1 MIIQLKGSNQAEV
14 PEIFEAMYRL
24 REEVFA
30 NRLNWVS
37 PSPDGLEKDEFDTDD
52 TYYFA
57 YIGTDDRM
65 DACWRVVPTH
75 QPYMLEKVFPVLL
88 DGNSA
93 PKAGNV
99 WEISRL
105 AVSGRAMEA
114 SGLGLMNRITQ
125 ELVCSIYEFG
135 PTVGMT
141 EAVAVCEVSVA
152 RLLSRLGCQTLW
164 TSRAHRIGQ
173 TITIAAIYDIS
184 ASVHEVVKTR
194 CQLHCPVLV
203 DINATQPGNIRRT
216 A

>member
-1 MIIQLKGSNQAEV
+1 MIIQLKGSNRDDI
-14 PEIFEAMYRL
+14 PEIFEEMYRL

-30 NRLNWVS
+30 NRLKWVS
-37 PSPDGLEKDEFDTDD
+37 PSPDGLEMDEFDTDD

-57 YIGTDDRM
+57 YIGDDDRM
-65 DACWRVVPTH
+65 DACWRVVPTE

-88 DGNSA
+88 DGNAA
-93 PKAGNV
+93 PKVSNT

-105 AVSGRAMEA
+105 AVSGRALEA

-141 EAVAVCEVSVA
+141 EAVAVCELAVA

-164 TSRAHRIGQ
+164 TSRAHRIGK
-173 TITIAAIYDIS
+173 TVTIAAIYDIS
-184 ASVHEVVKTR
+184 ARVHEIVKTR
-194 CQLHCPVLV
+194 CKLDCPVLV
-203 DINATQPGNIRRT
+203 DVNTGRPAAERRM